1 MAEALAE
8 ASIAPDLNGEAR
20 SMSHGVNLD
29 HRGHARTI
37 LGAGVSQQLDLANVP
52 DVYHAQFEV
61 TVHASVVYV
70 VDRSAATENRN
81 GTSIVDDA
89 WNFSQQVG
97 ERALLANIVPATVV
111 VSTPLRLLMFGR
123 AAVTVTSFNNSVSG
137 FNTIMI
143 FAEIFVVCVLYPTN
157 EARRKQ
163 FSV

>member
-8 ASIAPDLNGEAR
+8 ASIAPNLNGEAR

-97 ERALLANIVPATVV
+97 ERALLGQHR
-111 VSTPLRLLMFGR
+111 SCDGR
-123 AAVTVTSFNNSVSG
+123 SQHTLAAADVRASSRYCNF
-137 FNTIMI
+137 I
-143 FAEIFVVCVLYPTN
+143 
-157 EARRKQ
+157 
-163 FSV
+163 

>member
-8 ASIAPDLNGEAR
+8 ASIAPNLNGEAR

-97 ERALLANIVPATVV
+97 ERA
-111 VSTPLRLLMFGR
+111 
-123 AAVTVTSFNNSVSG
+123 AVTVTSFNNSVSG